1 MEVAFDPALQEKLIS
16 SRVKE
21 FRGEKTQSSCERTKL
36 TILGGASNAIEGA
49 GGWE

>member
-1 MEVAFDPALQEKLIS
+1 MEVAFDRALQENLTS

-21 FRGEKTQSSCERTKL
+21 FQGEKTQWSCERAKL
-36 TILGGASNAIEGA
+36 TILGGASNAREGA